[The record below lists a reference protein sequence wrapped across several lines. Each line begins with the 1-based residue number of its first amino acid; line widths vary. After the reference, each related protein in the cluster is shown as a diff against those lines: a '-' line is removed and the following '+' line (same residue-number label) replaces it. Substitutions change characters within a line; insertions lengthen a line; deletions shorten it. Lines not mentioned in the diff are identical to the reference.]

1 VVLRVDAAIDDA
13 NEDGA
18 LSPSHSPSQF
28 LFILWPTLGIPVS
41 LRLHLL

>member
-1 VVLRVDAAIDDA
+1 VLHVDAAIDDA

-18 LSPSHSPSQF
+18 LSPSQF
-28 LFILWPTLGIPVS
+28 LFILWLVLGIPVS